1 MDKTLSVDQ
10 VWLIRKSE
18 SEEGFQRWH
27 QDLTK
32 LEGEKS
38 IVKTIVV
45 NIGEMMMHGE
55 KTPLST
61 NIEAKNSSPEVPSPE
76 VPSPE
81 VEVINYDK
89 GERDKMNRDSELL
102 AVDEAWAYLEKHGD
116 QKMKDRKSM
125 CCRIYCDQ
133 CSPGG
138 LFGTTVAAESLVH
151 RYTKTQVWYDQ
162 GFVEGFIALVQ
173 HDVHMAPPPY
183 KDGEKN
189 IVLRFASTPSQLID
203 EDFCNDL
210 GPGVTHIVTPVHI
223 PGHFAVLYFDLQEA
237 TVTVLDGLRVDIR
250 KWERHIIYTLKVC
263 HLKPLDARPSSLTT
277 TSSVKRDNR
286 DIVTRVMNI
295 SFKSDSDPNKD
306 WPKWTVT
313 NDPSIRQV
321 DGFNC
326 GPIACLK
333 VMEVFG
339 ILEPGTLSVIEE
351 SDSYRTVVM
360 NYYQES
366 ISKYNNDIFLELRKF
381 KLDRAR
387 VQESAEAQEFLE
399 LRKFKQD
406 RPRVKESAK
415 AQGSDEDEENY
426 TSVARSSAMQKRN
439 NQQAASAKKE
449 IRRLDDA
456 AVRNG
461 ATPDAVVTLKVD
473 YRTHSHARGLI
484 GIVFDV
490 KPTGGIKVCCEHG
503 IITHSGG
510 PGVYWVPVDKY
521 VVRAKAGDFC
531 PLPEEL
537 YAVRDLVLDGKF
549 NEATSPTIFYGKLHD
564 IMIGATSPAK
574 KAPGCK
580 CKNGKCGKQC
590 GCRRK
595 GARCHSGCSCTGNC
609 CE

>member
-1 MDKTLSVDQ
+1 VEYFEAIDKTLSVDQ

-18 SEEGFQRWH
+18 SEEGFPRWH

-61 NIEAKNSSPEVPSPE
+61 NIEAKNSSPEVQS
-76 VPSPE
+76 SPE
-81 VEVINYDK
+81 VEVVNCDK
-89 GERDKMNRDSELL
+89 GEGDKMNRDSELL
-102 AVDEAWAYLEKHGD
+102 PVDEAWAYLEKHGD
-116 QKMKDRKSM
+116 KMKDMKSM

-151 RYTKTQVWYDQ
+151 RYTKSQVWYDQ

-173 HDVHMAPPPY
+173 HDAHMTPPPY
-183 KDGEKN
+183 KDAEKN
-189 IVLRFASTPSQLID
+189 IVLRFASTPSQIID
-203 EDFCNDL
+203 EDYCKDL
-210 GPGVTHIVTPVHI
+210 GPGVTHIVTPAYT
-223 PGHFAVLYFDLQEA
+223 PGHFALLYFDLQEA

-263 HLKPLDARPSSLTT
+263 CLKPLDARPSSLTT
-277 TSSVKRDNR
+277 TTTVKRDNR

-295 SFKSDSDPNKD
+295 SFKSDSDPD
-306 WPKWTVT
+306 RAWPEWTVT

-326 GPIACLK
+326 GPIACVK

-339 ILEPGTLSVIEE
+339 ILEPGSLSVIEE
-351 SDSYRTVVM
+351 YGSYRTVVM
-360 NYYQES
+360 NYYQEC
-366 ISKYNNDIFLELRKF
+366 ISKYNNEIFLEVRKF
-381 KLDRAR
+381 KLDRATLK
-387 VQESAEAQEFLE
+387 ESAEAQG
-399 LRKFKQD
+399 R
-406 RPRVKESAK
+406 
-415 AQGSDEDEENY
+415 DEEDENY
-426 TSVARSSAMQKRN
+426 TSVARSLAMQKRN
-439 NQQAASAKKE
+439 NQQAASAEKE
-449 IRRLDDA
+449 IRRLGVA
-456 AVRNG
+456 ALRNG
-461 ATPDAVVTLKVD
+461 ATPGAVVTLKVD
-473 YRTHSHARGLI
+473 YRTHSHAQGLI

-510 PGVYWVPVDKY
+510 PGVYWVPADKY
-521 VVRAKAGDFC
+521 VVRAQADDFF
-531 PLPEEL
+531 PLTEEL
-537 YAVRDLVLDGKF
+537 YTVRDLVLDGKF
-549 NEATSPTIFYGKLHD
+549 NEATTPTISYNKLHD

-609 CE
+609 CK